1 MSNIEVVGLGAI
13 NTDFLYLVKEVVLD
27 GEGPVDRVKAVPGGS
42 AANTIYGLARLGIKT
57 GFLGAVGDDEPGRAC
72 LKDFQQAGVDASQV
86 RVKKGQE
93 TGLALCLSDRA
104 GKRSIYLSP
113 GANSLLEPEDIDR
126 DYLGRAKMVHLSS
139 FVDDKQFDLQAEL
152 VAKLPPEVKIS
163 LAPGMLYAARG
174 MKALSP
180 LLKRSALLFINK
192 DEIEKLTGEDYA
204 AGAKECLS
212 QGCQIVVVTLGK
224 GAKQAR
230 SGRVLTAYIRDRNG
244 EYRVEPSLSPPD
256 HPETTGAGDAF
267 AAGFLFGLLKGKK
280 LEDCGRLGDTLA
292 CCALSKIG
300 AREGLP
306 TLPALRKML
315 PGIIDF

>member
-1 MSNIEVVGLGAI
+1 MVNIMSNIAVVGLGAI
-13 NTDFLYLVKEVVLD
+13 NVDFLYLVKEVVLD

-42 AANTIYGLARLGIKT
+42 AANTIYGLALLGIKT

-72 LKDFQQAGVDASQV
+72 LKDFHQAGVDAS
-86 RVKKGQE
+86 RVKVKRGKE

-113 GANSLLEPEDIDR
+113 GANSRLEPEDIDR
-126 DYLGRAKMVHLSS
+126 DYLGQAGMVHLSS
-139 FVDDKQFDLQAEL
+139 FVDDKQFDLQVEL
-152 VAKLPPEVKIS
+152 AAKLPPGVKIS

-180 LLKRSALLFINK
+180 LLKRSELLFINK
-192 DEIEKLTGEDYA
+192 DEIERLTGEDYV

-224 GAKQAR
+224 GVKQAR
-230 SGRVLTAYIRDRNG
+230 SGRVLTGYIRDRKG
-244 EYRVEPSLSPPD
+244 EYKVEPSASPPD
-256 HPETTGAGDAF
+256 RLETTGAGDAF
-267 AAGFLFGLLKGKK
+267 AAGFLFGLLRGKR

-292 CCALSKIG
+292 HFALSKIG

-306 TLPALRKML
+306 TLPALKKRL
-315 PGIIDF
+315 GG